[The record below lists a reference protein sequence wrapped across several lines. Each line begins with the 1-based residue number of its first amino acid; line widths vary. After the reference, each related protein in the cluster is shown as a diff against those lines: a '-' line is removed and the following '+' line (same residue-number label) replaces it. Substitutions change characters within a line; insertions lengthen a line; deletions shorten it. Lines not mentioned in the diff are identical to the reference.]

1 MRPVYLNT
9 SDASGGEQAT
19 PVCPPDIYLNP
30 FNISLRADVT
40 GVATYTVEWTNDDVF
55 DPDFDP
61 ATAQWTAVVG
71 MTDAVA
77 DANATLISPV
87 RGIRMRQT
95 AGAGSVNLAIVQ
107 SGATS

>member
-1 MRPVYLNT
+1 MRPVYLQT
-9 SDASGGEQAT
+9 SDASGEEQIT
-19 PVCPPDIYLNP
+19 DVCPPDIYLNP
-30 FNISLRADVT
+30 FNISLRADVDGT
-40 GVATYTVEWTNDDVF
+40 VEYTVEWTNDDVF

-61 ATAQWTAVVG
+61 ATAQWTAVAG
-71 MTDAVA
+71 MTAANA

-87 RGIRMRQT
+87 RGIRLRQT